1 MKVEIKKGKRDKK
14 KEKRKNR
21 TGKNVNATGT
31 RNQNV
36 REMNARFATQQ
47 KYAETT
53 TEMDAKKENTVTT
66 TTQGKNVP
74 TG

>member
-1 MKVEIKKGKRDKK
+1 MKVEIRKGKREKK
-14 KEKRKNR
+14 KEKKKNR
-21 TGKNVNATGT
+21 TGKNVNATGM

-53 TEMDAKKENTVTT
+53 TEMDAKK
-66 TTQGKNVP
+66 
-74 TG
+74 